1 MNFKTYKNYDQ
12 CRKLWQKFSPSKRL
26 FDIWELRSSF
36 YDKKE
41 HELCFITAKEGRNYV
56 GLLPLMLTKA
66 TGETNY
72 FGDWFPERNY
82 IFMNDKTKMIELL
95 AKCPEK
101 TLIEGID
108 PSEKAHFN
116 FVEDQH
122 TYYIDLKQYNSK
134 FQNYFNNTF
143 DKKKQ
148 KDIKR
153 ELKKIPK
160 YKVYVNRLCDFERMV
175 AMNIRNFDGESI
187 YDVKGTKE
195 QMFNLVSRAHKMG
208 MLNMLSVEINGK
220 TEGVDVA
227 VKADGWYHVITGA
240 SNNHKISNLGKLM
253 NILSIKN
260 AIKKRTKNIDFLATS
275 PYWKTQ
281 WNFDKDMLYKF
292 EKK

>member
-1 MNFKTYKNYDQ
+1 MNFKTYKSYDQ
-12 CRKLWQKFSPSKRL
+12 CRKLWQKFSPSKCL
-26 FDIWELRSSF
+26 FDIWEFRSCF
-36 YDKKE
+36 FDKKL
-41 HELCFITAKEGRNYV
+41 HQLHFITAKEGRNYI
-56 GLLPLMLTKA
+56 GLLPLMTNKA

-82 IFMNDKTKMIELL
+82 IFIEDTSKMIELL
-95 AKCPEK
+95 AKCPDN

-122 TYYIDLKQYNSK
+122 SYYIDLKKYNNR
-134 FQNYFNNTF
+134 FANYFNSTF

-160 YKVYVNRLCDFERMV
+160 YKIHLNRVQDFDRMV

-187 YDVKGTKE
+187 YDEPGVKE
-195 QMFNLVSRAHKMG
+195 QMLCLVKKAQRMK
-208 MLNMLSVEINGK
+208 MLNMISVEINGK
-220 TEGVDVA
+220 VEGVDIA
-227 VKADGWYHVITGA
+227 IKANGWYHVITGA
-240 SNNHKISNLGKLM
+240 SNNHKIPNLGKLM
-253 NILSIKN
+253 NILSIKR
-260 AIKKRTKNIDFLATS
+260 AIKRHAKIIDFLATS